1 MIIACPACATRYVV
15 PDSAIGVEGRTVRC
29 AKCKHSWFQEG
40 PVLDLPREAQI
51 AEPPPQ
57 PEPAPPPPPP
67 PPPSP
72 TPEPEPREAPVAD
85 ARPGFAERILP
96 EEIAAVTQP
105 VPVTAPAADYDGDY
119 DDEYDEP
126 AADGPSFASDPDE
139 PPPPLA
145 EAPPPFEDSYEQ
157 PQDDYDYS
165 QFDHEPPFRGRR
177 NLLKLWTIAAAIFAL
192 FAIGTVVVVSYWG
205 LPDWVPIQQPDFGPN
220 QPDLSFDFPRD
231 QQDSRQ
237 SPSGTQYFIANGT
250 VTNNGRETR
259 RVPTLL
265 VKLRDQR
272 NRVVFE
278 DEIESPKATLAPG
291 ETVAVQAAMS
301 DIPRSV
307 KFAEFGWK
315 PS

>member
-15 PDSAIGVEGRTVRC
+15 PDSAIGVDGRTVRC

-40 PVLDLPREAQI
+40 PVLELPPEAQI
-51 AEPPPQ
+51 AEPPPP
-57 PEPAPPPPPP
+57 PEPAPPQPPPPPP
-67 PPPSP
+67 PAE
-72 TPEPEPREAPVAD
+72 PEPAPREAPVAD
-85 ARPGFAERILP
+85 ARPGFSERILP

-105 VPVTAPAADYDGDY
+105 VPEPDYGETAYDEADYGEPGVAGD
-119 DDEYDEP
+119 
-126 AADGPSFASDPDE
+126 ADE

-145 EAPPPFEDSYEQ
+145 ETAPPVEDRFEQ
-157 PQDDYDYS
+157 PEPDYDFS
-165 QFDHEPPFRGRR
+165 QFDPEPPFRGRR

-192 FAIGTVVVVSYWG
+192 IAIGTVVVVSYWG
-205 LPDWVPIQQPDFGPN
+205 LPEWVPIQQPDFGPD

-278 DEIESPKATLAPG
+278 DEIEAPKATLAPG
-291 ETVAVQAAMS
+291 ETVTVQAAMS

-315 PS
+315 PG